1 MNASWSTSPTKSVP
15 VSSIPEK
22 AAQEEN
28 TEGKLSFKEQRP
40 RAKPNKTIYVP
51 NPNPVRQFTI

>member
-1 MNASWSTSPTKSVP
+1 MKISP

-28 TEGKLSFKEQRP
+28 TEGKLSFEEQRP